1 MASKTI
7 RQSTGSIFPKGPGK
21 IYFYRY
27 QVEWFAWGG
36 SHLNWKK
43 ILNFNPAAGKPF
55 TAENG
60 TENYLSCTETIYPY
74 GRVD

>member
-7 RQSTGSIFPKGPGK
+7 RLSIGSIFPKGPGK
-21 IYFYRY
+21 KYFYRY
-27 QVEWFAWGG
+27 QVEWCAWGVN
-36 SHLNWKK
+36 HLNWEK
-43 ILNFNPAAGKPF
+43 ILNFNPATGKPF

-60 TENYLSCTETIYPY
+60 TENYLSCTEALYPY